1 MKVKDLIEQLSKF
14 DPETEVLGMC
24 TDPTD
29 FTYKV
34 PIKSIEF
41 DSPYDENGYSG
52 VDGSEIDDLTIDEY
66 DEEIGEET
74 YFEPYDDNFNY
85 VGPKVVLLN
94 LGDV

>member
-34 PIKSIEF
+34 PIKSIDLGSPF
-41 DSPYDENGYSG
+41 DDSGYSG
-52 VDGSEIDDLTIDEY
+52 VDGSEVDWDLHYYEDEDM
-66 DEEIGEET
+66 DEPE
-74 YFEPYDDNFNY
+74 Y

>member
-29 FTYKV
+29 FTYKSS
-34 PIKSIEF
+34 IKSIEF
-41 DSPYDENGYSG
+41 GSPFDDSGYSG
-52 VDGSEIDDLTIDEY
+52 VDGSESDWDLHYYEDEDM
-66 DEEIGEET
+66 DEPE
-74 YFEPYDDNFNY
+74 Y